1 MHLMKHTNGN
11 VICAIDVETTGTRPG
26 FHDIIQIAVIPLD
39 GLLEPDAKRIPF
51 LMDLCPKRP
60 QNADPEAMAC
70 NKRELAQLVL
80 KGVDADRAAD
90 LFVEWVESLKLGYNK
105 RIMPLGANWPFDRSH
120 IMEWLGPKTY
130 ELLFDAQYRDTQVVA
145 TYLNDLASI
154 RGLPFP
160 WPKINLS
167 YLCNQMRIE
176 RLKSHDATDDSRV
189 TAEVYRN
196 LLKQFGA

>member
-1 MHLMKHTNGN
+1 MKHTNGN

>member
-1 MHLMKHTNGN
+1 MHLMKHINGH
-11 VICAIDVETTGTRPG
+11 VICAIDVETTGSRPG

-39 GLLEPDAKRIPF
+39 GLLEPDANRIPF

-60 QNADPEAMAC
+60 QNAEPDAMMC
-70 NKRELAQLVL
+70 NKRELAELVL

-90 LFVEWVESLKLGYNK
+90 LFVEWVEGLKLGFNK

-160 WPKINLS
+160 YPKVSLS
-167 YLCNQMRIE
+167 YLCNIFRIE

-189 TAEVYRN
+189 TAECYKN
-196 LLKQFGA
+196 LLKQFCA